1 VPHYPAIDTL
11 LRMPAAERKLGPF
24 RLVEPLGKGGFAPVW
39 LAREVYGATELRTAA
54 IKLFALERAPLGSSS
69 PDREEILAEARA
81 LCRVEHPNVV
91 RFYSL
96 AVDEQAGIM
105 GLAMEHVAGTSL
117 DAHLTKR
124 GNLTVPEAIAVG
136 QAMASA
142 LSAVHRAG
150 LVHRDLKPA
159 NVVETA
165 GSYKLIDFGIAAA
178 EATAT
183 PSATRA
189 GESVVCIDDLPFDV
203 VGSRITTIR
212 ASDRS
217 SEVKLGTTLAAGL
230 RYGTL
235 GYIDPYCLANGTP
248 ATAESDLYA
257 LGVLLFESLTGRLPA
272 AAAMPRG
279 GGLSGEVLDGR
290 RAPPSLREIATHVP
304 EAVGDLVD
312 RLLSPS
318 PADRPHS
325 AEQVAFLLDRAGE
338 ELVGRTA
345 HLPPESEGPFRGLG
359 RFEQSDQ
366 DVYFGRRSE
375 VVTAVE
381 TLRTRGVVALIGPSG
396 SGKSSLARAGV
407 LPAVER
413 GALGRWPERWH
424 LLVTAPG
431 RDPRA
436 AVHDAL
442 TPIVGDVGSSVE
454 DVTLALAAH
463 AHATGTG
470 ILLVL
475 DQLEELSTMAQAD
488 SRRWTADLLRALGDK
503 LIPGVRVLVTLRRDL
518 LDSLLAVEDFGAT
531 LLRGAVLIEPMSDT
545 AWSDALDQALGAYG
559 YALEDAAL
567 KAEIRRE
574 IALSSGA
581 MPLVQFAL
589 TELWHRRDTRT
600 KTLTREALQ
609 AMGGLSG
616 ALARHADSTVQ
627 KLARRGPHGTEA
639 AKEVLLAL
647 TTPQGTRA
655 SCALADI
662 PETKGLPAT
671 DVLRELQ
678 EARLVVQGSSEVT
691 LAHDA
696 LLSQWPTLA
705 TWVAEARADRM
716 LAAEL
721 SRDAA
726 LWRADPEGT
735 SLWSK
740 RRQGLAEELLR
751 RASGLLSEDT
761 KEFVRAGTLA
771 ERRARWTATGAMA
784 ALLLIVVGSFLAYV
798 KDAREQEAITTAALE
813 KEQLSREKEQASRLK
828 EQTSREEAERVT
840 REVQAQQAR
849 IDELLAKMDDSGQKR
864 EIEALQASIATA
876 PVSPATGGRK
886 NDVTAGGRKSGIA
899 AGVQGG
905 PMKDEARDIKDI
917 VGDPG
922 DKRPPSDLSRT
933 PPIRPA
939 QTW

>member
-1 VPHYPAIDTL
+1 MLPYTAIETL
-11 LRMPAAERKLGPF
+11 LRRPAPQRTLGPF

-54 IKLFALERAPLGSSS
+54 IKLFALERAPEGGTS
-69 PDREEILAEARA
+69 PEREEILAEARA

-91 RFYSL
+91 RFYSV

-117 DAHLTKR
+117 DAQLAKKGT
-124 GNLTVPEAIAVG
+124 LSVPEALAVG

-165 GSYKLIDFGIAAA
+165 GTYKLIDFGIAAA
-178 EATAT
+178 ETTNA
-183 PSATRA
+183 PA
-189 GESVVCIDDLPFDV
+189 GESAVCIDDLPFEE
-203 VGSRITTIR
+203 VGSTISSIR
-212 ASDRS
+212 ASERN
-217 SEVKLGTTLAAGL
+217 SEVRLGGTLGAEL

-235 GYIDPYCLANGTP
+235 GYIDPHCLANGTP

-257 LGVLLFESLTGRLPA
+257 LGVLLFESLTGQLPA

-279 GGLSGEVLDGR
+279 RGLSGDVLDGR
-290 RAPPSLREIATHVP
+290 RAPPPLCEVAIHVP
-304 EAVGDLVD
+304 EAVGELVD
-312 RLLSPS
+312 QLLSPNPS
-318 PADRPHS
+318 ERPRS

-338 ELVGRTA
+338 GLGRRTA
-345 HLPPESEGPFRGLG
+345 RLPPESEGPFRGLG
-359 RFEQSDQ
+359 RFEQADQ

-375 VVTAVE
+375 VVAAVE
-381 TLRTRGVVALIGPSG
+381 TLRTRSVVALIGPSG

-407 LPAVER
+407 LPAVQR

-424 LLVTAPG
+424 LLVATPG

-436 AVHDAL
+436 AVRDLLAPVL
-442 TPIVGDVGSSVE
+442 GPVGESVE
-454 DVTLALAAH
+454 QVTVALAAH
-463 AHATGTG
+463 AHTTGTG

-475 DQLEELSTMAQAD
+475 DQLEELSTMAEAE
-488 SRRWTADLLRALGDK
+488 SRGWTADLLRSLGDK
-503 LIPGVRVLVTLRRDL
+503 LIPGVRALVTLRRDL

-531 LLRGAVLIEPMSDT
+531 LLRGAVLIEPMSDA

-559 YALEDAAL
+559 FALEDAAM

-600 KTLTREALQ
+600 KTLTRSALE

-616 ALARHADSTVQ
+616 ALARHADSTLQ
-627 KLARRGPHGTEA
+627 KLARRGPHALDA
-639 AKEVLLAL
+639 ARRVLLAL

-655 SCALADI
+655 SCRLADI
-662 PETKGLPAT
+662 PETGGVPAT
-671 DVLRELQ
+671 EVLRELQ
-678 EARLVVQGSSEVT
+678 EARLVVQGSSDAA

-696 LLSQWPTLA
+696 LLTQWPTLA
-705 TWVAEARADRM
+705 TWVAEARADRT

-721 SRDAA
+721 ARDAA

-740 RRQGLAEELLR
+740 RRQGLAEDLLR
-751 RASGLLSEDT
+751 RAPDLLSDDAR
-761 KEFVRAGTLA
+761 EFVEAGTLA
-771 ERRARWTATGAMA
+771 ERRARWTATGALA
-784 ALLLIVVGSFLAYV
+784 ALLVIVAGSFLAYV
-798 KDAREQEAITTAALE
+798 KDTREQEAKTNAALHQ
-813 KEQLSREKEQASRLK
+813 EQLSREKEQASLSK
-828 EQTSREEAERVT
+828 EKASREAAERSQQEAERVT
-840 REVQAQQAR
+840 REVKAQQAR
-849 IDELLAKMDDSGQKR
+849 IDDLLAQLVDSKQKK
-864 EIEALQASIATA
+864 EIEALQASIARA
-876 PVSPATGGRK
+876 PVGGAPGPASPSPRPSASAHAPASVAIQPAT
-886 NDVTAGGRKSGIA
+886 
-899 AGVQGG
+899 
-905 PMKDEARDIKDI
+905 
-917 VGDPG
+917 
-922 DKRPPSDLSRT
+922 
-933 PPIRPA
+933 
-939 QTW
+939 TW